1 MGKFVHNPGSY
12 LMDILSSYFT
22 AVLPPADKRVTEA
35 NSLPITDGD
44 VTSSVITHASGKGS
58 TYVTGIVC
66 KRYHLLFYTC
76 LYTAILSYCVSIYV
90 TEVIEALKQQV
101 DARWRHF
108 GTFLHFDPALMNTI
122 DKDNKVLIVC

>member
-1 MGKFVHNPGSY
+1 MLKFISESNTLHEAALWVSLYTIQVASY

-58 TYVTGIVC
+58 VHTY
-66 KRYHLLFYTC
+66 
-76 LYTAILSYCVSIYV
+76 
-90 TEVIEALKQQV
+90 
-101 DARWRHF
+101 
-108 GTFLHFDPALMNTI
+108 
-122 DKDNKVLIVC
+122 